1 MIIITSSVNSGN
13 IIRDPKLRTSIL
25 KVFNTDPINGRILDA
40 EHGKGALE
48 ELEMNNISNDT
59 KYDYSL
65 KNDTLFLTTH
75 LDLMLWNG
83 KEALNSLNKE
93 CYELHKGI
101 DGVSK
106 LWPDVDVILK
116 LPNRIDTLSN

>member
-93 CYELHKGI
+93 CCKLHKGI